1 MIIEEIPI
9 FSYIGNELIHE
20 IQSLF
25 LMRAISS
32 CVGRVLFWNI
42 LMMWDWKKEEK
53 KSREHT
59 AIVLA
64 VMNASRDSG
73 DQRVWPLIY
82 RQDGQDT
89 SLHTART
96 VVSISPGPHHN
107 LYPFQWIQLTSLP
120 VKIQFNTLKWFD
132 SLLRGLRDWGSKWC
146 TNSALQMTKLQ
157 IIQLIWVLGRP
168 WVGARL

>member
-9 FSYIGNELIHE
+9 FSYICNELIHE

-89 SLHTART
+89 ETSQSPLISTHCQDCRLHLSWAT
-96 VVSISPGPHHN
+96 P
-107 LYPFQWIQLTSLP
+107 QSLP
-120 VKIQFNTLKWFD
+120 FSVNTINFNTRKNSVQYVKMVWQ
-132 SLLRGLRDWGSKWC
+132 SAQGIEGLR
-146 TNSALQMTKLQ
+146 
-157 IIQLIWVLGRP
+157 
-168 WVGARL
+168 

>member
-9 FSYIGNELIHE
+9 FSYICNELIHE

-89 SLHTART
+89 ETHLYTLPGLSSPSLQGHTT
-96 VVSISPGPHHN
+96 I
-107 LYPFQWIQLTSLP
+107 F
-120 VKIQFNTLKWFD
+120 TLF
-132 SLLRGLRDWGSKWC
+132 SEY
-146 TNSALQMTKLQ
+146 N
-157 IIQLIWVLGRP
+157 
-168 WVGARL
+168 